1 MKCITFPAS
10 PCQGWDQII
19 RVEALRGDYYG
30 HIVKMSEIFKKKIFS
45 TPQFLLRDKLNPL
58 LLCLLFLF
66 LNCEISAHGT
76 GLRLFFEVGGRG
88 LTDNKDVNRSYIF
101 FKSLESLE

>member
-1 MKCITFPAS
+1 MKCITFPVS

-45 TPQFLLRDKLNPL
+45 TPQFLLRGKLNPL

-66 LNCEISAHGT
+66 LNCEISAHGA
-76 GLRLFFEVGGRG
+76 GLRLFFEVGG
-88 LTDNKDVNRSYIF
+88 
-101 FKSLESLE
+101 